1 MSDINIYKL
10 FPVPVFEKK
19 LDNYEELNKELE
31 KYIYNLK
38 KENPAGLVKSNA
50 GGWHSPFFNMKD
62 TVVIK
67 KFISSFNIFLQKVVT
82 DYMSWKCEP
91 KDIVIL
97 SMWSIINPKNTFN
110 IRHVHPNSALS
121 AAYYVKAKKN
131 SGHISFFD
139 PKEVKTM
146 YHPPIKTYNELSSEA
161 VTVEPEEGKLLL
173 FPAYL
178 QHSVKENL
186 SDEDRIVISFNVNIA
201 KGNNQVHYF

>member
-67 KFISSFNIFLQKVVT
+67 KFNAFFGCL
-82 DYMSWKCEP
+82 
-91 KDIVIL
+91 
-97 SMWSIINPKNTFN
+97 IIP
-110 IRHVHPNSALS
+110 
-121 AAYYVKAKKN
+121 
-131 SGHISFFD
+131 
-139 PKEVKTM
+139 
-146 YHPPIKTYNELSSEA
+146 
-161 VTVEPEEGKLLL
+161 
-173 FPAYL
+173 
-178 QHSVKENL
+178 
-186 SDEDRIVISFNVNIA
+186 
-201 KGNNQVHYF
+201 